1 MPAILDRIAA
11 TRNRATESLPP
22 ISGVETM
29 KENVMTAS
37 AWNTILTAPEL
48 DAHYA
53 LTASLDPHFAKGERT
68 FYESRTPTQLRV
80 LAAQAWNCNAPTAY
94 QLARSHAALVEV

>member
-1 MPAILDRIAA
+1 MRFVNFLFDSFLSIWHKRQI
-11 TRNRATESLPP
+11 
-22 ISGVETM
+22 ETGN
-29 KENVMTAS
+29 NVMTAS

-53 LTASLDPHFAKGERT
+53 LTASLDPRFAKGERT

-80 LAAQAWNCNAPTAY
+80 LAAQAWDCNEPTAY

>member
-1 MPAILDRIAA
+1 
-11 TRNRATESLPP
+11 
-22 ISGVETM
+22 
-29 KENVMTAS
+29 MTAS

-80 LAAQAWNCNAPTAY
+80 LAAQAWDCNDPTGY
-94 QLARSHAALVEV
+94 QLARSYARGVTRGSTYLLTHRGLGRE